1 MRRIRVALLLG
12 RGGSSL
18 PDKNIREV
26 AGRPLLQWP
35 AIAARNFGMDH
46 YFVSSDDSKILS
58 AAEDVGYR
66 SILRPGHLATDS
78 ARACDVIK
86 HAVDVITQ
94 ELRLDSFDILMQHAN
109 SPLYSEDKIAKAMQ
123 MFFDD
128 PQLTAVVPCY
138 QVEDLHPYRL
148 KSIDQNGYL
157 KNFIS
162 VPDGTSSNRQ
172 ELPPVYA
179 LNHDFWLLR
188 SENFLHD
195 SPGCQPPWECMGGKI
210 APLFSEESRDVH
222 TLEDLKKVDRE
233 LRSRSLDD

>member
-46 YFVSSDDSKILS
+46 YFASSEDAKILS
-58 AAEDVGYR
+58 AAAEVGYR
-66 SILRPGHLATDS
+66 SILRPGHLATDN

-86 HAVDVITQ
+86 HAVEEIIQIVGVERFDV
-94 ELRLDSFDILMQHAN
+94 LMQHAN
-109 SPLYSEDKIAKAMQ
+109 SPLYTEHKIAKAMQ
-123 MFFDD
+123 MFFDN
-128 PQLTAVVPCY
+128 QELTAVVTCY
-138 QVEDLHPYRL
+138 LVEDLHPYSL
-148 KSIDQNGYL
+148 KSLDLDRLL
-157 KNFIS
+157 KNFML

-179 LNHDFWLLR
+179 PNHDF
-188 SENFLHD
+188 
-195 SPGCQPPWECMGGKI
+195 
-210 APLFSEESRDVH
+210 
-222 TLEDLKKVDRE
+222 
-233 LRSRSLDD
+233 